1 MTGVHGQARPT
12 AGPGGGAAG
21 GSPLDALA
29 EAIGIQGQTIQIPAI
44 ARIPARDV
52 PLVVV
57 LILAVVTLLFGWKI
71 LAVAAGELPPMPS
84 NTYAARPRFRVRACR
99 RSSAR
104 LQRLERTGRCAWG
117 WRRSGGR
124 AGWAPRWRR
133 RPTAGREAGLNHG
146 RSLLSQ

>member
-12 AGPGGGAAG
+12 AGAGGGAAG

-84 NTYAARPRFRVRACR
+84 NTYTELGHVFACVLAAAALHVFSGLSEQGAARGAGGGAAGGSAGRPGGGGGPRP
-99 RSSAR
+99 
-104 LQRLERTGRCAWG
+104 
-117 WRRSGGR
+117 GGR
-124 AGWAPRWRR
+124 PA
-133 RPTAGREAGLNHG
+133 
-146 RSLLSQ
+146 